1 MELRPDQMY
10 KVFENL
16 GFTDFA
22 LRDYSDELGK
32 LLSSAA
38 EDNAKTYVVDV
49 VPGGLEAGLND
60 GIALMEKHYYQPAR
74 YERLRE
80 KWNEIIIQ
88 FLCYYPLKSI
98 LVAGMALPSDEN
110 FLDKTPNQN
119 GYVLEFDLETITD
132 LDDFIAR
139 VLEKTYGN
147 MTFWF
152 QFLQMAFHYFQDDV
166 YLTVSLKEQTEESA
180 AAIKLLEKLV
190 EAQGLFLTRNLVE
203 DGDKNGQRV

>member
-16 GFTDFA
+16 GFTNFA

-88 FLCYYPLKSI
+88 FLCYYPLKSVF
-98 LVAGMALPSDEN
+98 VAGMALPSDED
-110 FLDKTPNQN
+110 FLEKTPNQN
-119 GYVLEFDLETITD
+119 GYVLEFNLDAIPD
-132 LDDFIAR
+132 MDDFIGC

-152 QFLQMAFHYFQDDV
+152 QSLKMAFHYFQGDV
-166 YLTVSLKEQTEESA
+166 YLIVSLKEHTEESV
-180 AAIKLLEKLV
+180 AAIEMLEKLV
-190 EAQGLFLTRNLVE
+190 LAQGLFLL
-203 DGDKNGQRV
+203 KS

>member
-22 LRDYSDELGK
+22 LRDYGDELGK

-74 YERLRE
+74 YEKLRE
-80 KWNEIIIQ
+80 KWNEITIL
-88 FLCYYPLKSI
+88 FLCYYPLKSVF
-98 LVAGMALPSDEN
+98 VAGMALPSDEG
-110 FLDKTPNQN
+110 FLEKTPNQN
-119 GYVLEFDLETITD
+119 GYILEFNLDAIID
-132 LDDFIAR
+132 MDDFIGRA
-139 VLEKTYGN
+139 LEKTCGN

-152 QFLQMAFHYFQDDV
+152 QSLKMAFHYFQDDV
-166 YLTVSLKEQTEESA
+166 YFIVSLKEHTVENA
-180 AAIKLLEKLV
+180 TAIELLEKLV
-190 EAQGLFLTRNLVE
+190 SAQGLFLLQSR
-203 DGDKNGQRV
+203 

>member
-16 GFTDFA
+16 GFTNFA

-38 EDNAKTYVVDV
+38 EDNATTYVVDV

-88 FLCYYPLKSI
+88 FLCYYPLKSVF
-98 LVAGMALPSDEN
+98 VAGMALPSDED
-110 FLDKTPNQN
+110 FLEKTPNQN
-119 GYVLEFDLETITD
+119 GYVLEFNLDAIPD
-132 LDDFIAR
+132 MDDFIGR

-152 QFLQMAFHYFQDDV
+152 QSLKMAFHYFQDDV
-166 YLTVSLKEQTEESA
+166 YLIVSLKEHTEESV
-180 AAIKLLEKLV
+180 AAIEMLEKLV
-190 EAQGLFLTRNLVE
+190 LAQGLFLL
-203 DGDKNGQRV
+203 KS